1 MSHTQPLLSQIVV
14 DICAQVDVLE
24 ETRRRGFLDWLQA
37 HHQAGGPVSSDGFQ
51 SYLEIWFKTLS
62 PMGVVWEYRL
72 LLDEIS
78 WWRHLN
84 AETLVRI
91 SEADQ

>member
-1 MSHTQPLLSQIVV
+1 MPQTQPLLSQIVA

-24 ETRRRGFLDWLQA
+24 GPRQRGFLDLLQA
-37 HHQAGGPVSSDGFQ
+37 HHQAGCPVSSDGLQ
-51 SYLEIWFKTLS
+51 SYLETWFKTLS

-84 AETLVRI
+84 AERLIRI
-91 SEADQ
+91 SEEGQ

>member
-1 MSHTQPLLSQIVV
+1 MSQTQPLLSQIVA

-24 ETRRRGFLDWLQA
+24 GPRQRGFLDWLQA
-37 HHQAGGPVSSDGFQ
+37 HHQAGGPVSSDGLQ
-51 SYLEIWFKTLS
+51 PYLETRFKTLS

-72 LLDEIS
+72 LMDEIS

-84 AETLVRI
+84 AERLIRI
-91 SEADQ
+91 SEEGR